1 MIFYGYIIN
10 KMLHFEQFLSP
21 MLLHT
26 PTQIIWNILM
36 LNRELH
42 KYRKQ
47 LVHYLQPIIYCS
59 FNPIGTLA
67 VRVFKIFDGTKSR
80 YFTYIGQPTVISK

>member
-26 PTQIIWNILM
+26 PTQIIWNVLM

-42 KYRKQ
+42 SCKICGYYDEGF
-47 LVHYLQPIIYCS
+47 LPWGLDGEFPLYEIYLCCE
-59 FNPIGTLA
+59 A
-67 VRVFKIFDGTKSR
+67 KSG
-80 YFTYIGQPTVISK
+80 Y